1 MPNQLTSIAE
11 RRGWEILPDTD
22 TNINR
27 LRVRSETGSSLYL
40 VSQTRKNRIWQCD
53 CFGARG
59 GRKCKHIAA
68 VASVFEALANP
79 TPASA
84 LARPAAPASPASKP
98 SRPAPARLVPPPQP
112 EVIIIRVTA
121 NIDGRLNGMV
131 PTYCRKL
138 IEDALRKMPG
148 VHNLAVE
155 VV

>member
-1 MPNQLTSIAE
+1 MRLLWSQGRSQVQTHRSRSLGI
-11 RRGWEILPDTD
+11 RGTGQS
-22 TNINR
+22 N
-27 LRVRSETGSSLYL
+27 SSFGSGSS
-40 VSQTRKNRIWQCD
+40 
-53 CFGARG
+53 
-59 GRKCKHIAA
+59 GR
-68 VASVFEALANP
+68 
-79 TPASA
+79 
-84 LARPAAPASPASKP
+84 PASPASKP